1 MGGDDSRDEHF
12 VRVLKQ
18 GIDAG
23 LTLIDTAEAYGKG
36 HSEEL
41 VGRAIKGKRQDLIVA
56 SKVSPDHLRPEEV
69 IKAAEESLG
78 RLQTDYIDLYQV
90 HWPNPSIPIAE
101 TMEAMA
107 RLVQS
112 GKIRYV
118 GVSNYSLPELKEALT
133 CVREIAAVQVEYN
146 LFDRTIEED
155 ILPFCKTHS
164 ISVLAY
170 SPLCLGQIAYNS
182 SILALLMD
190 MAAKYGKHPSQIALK
205 WMTTGNCVAAI
216 PKASNFDHTRINA
229 DASDFDLT
237 EEDYRKICL
246 CKEEP
251 VKVPTDNI
259 KVNRNGLDKFVPS
272 AEDPGCVDK
281 PRSSHQTRS
290 RHKSGRSVL

>member
-1 MGGDDSRDEHF
+1 MRYKQLGNTSATIPAIGMGTMGVGGYFGRDDSRDDHF
-12 VRVLKQ
+12 VSVLEQ

-23 LTLIDTAEAYGKG
+23 LILIDTAEAYGKG

-56 SKVSPDHLRPEEV
+56 SKVSPDHLRHDEI

-133 CVREIAAVQVEYN
+133 CIREIAAVQVEYN

-170 SPLCLGQIAYNS
+170 DPVMLGTNRLQFVDPS
-182 SILALLMD
+182 SIDGHGCQIWEAPIPNSPE
-190 MAAKYGKHPSQIALK
+190 MADHGQLCCGHSQSLQ
-205 WMTTGNCVAAI
+205 
-216 PKASNFDHTRINA
+216 F
-229 DASDFDLT
+229 
-237 EEDYRKICL
+237 
-246 CKEEP
+246 
-251 VKVPTDNI
+251 
-259 KVNRNGLDKFVPS
+259 
-272 AEDPGCVDK
+272 
-281 PRSSHQTRS
+281 
-290 RHKSGRSVL
+290 